1 MGYEAAK
8 EQEVHHPTEGLL
20 VALHDVAKEVDAVQ
34 GFRIQPFSVLRFR
47 AEAVG

>member
-34 GFRIQPFSVLRFR
+34 PFSVLRFR